1 MRLFSLFAA
10 FALVAIP
17 LAAQKLT
24 SPKDHYGFAIGDD
37 YHLTTYKQT
46 EAYFKKLAA
55 ESNRLRLVDI
65 GKTEEDR
72 TQYMMIIS
80 APANLAKLARYQ
92 DIARRLARAE
102 NLTEAEAR
110 ALAAEGKA
118 VVWIDG
124 GLHSTE
130 TVGTH
135 QLIET
140 IWQFASRNDP
150 ETLRILNDVIIL
162 CTHANP
168 DGHDL
173 ISEWY
178 MREPVPEKRVMT
190 GAPRLYQKY
199 AGHDNNRDFYM
210 ANLRESVNMNRQLFL
225 EWFPQIMYNHHQTG
239 PLGTV
244 IFAPPFRDPFNYN
257 IDPLIVTSLDLV
269 GAAMHSRF
277 VQEDK
282 PGSTM
287 RSGANY
293 STWYNGGL
301 RTTTYFHNMIGLL
314 TEIIGSPTPMDVAF
328 VPNRQLPAGDLPM
341 PIAPQKWHYR
351 QSIDYSLTAN
361 RAVLDLAS
369 RQREH
374 FLFNI
379 WKMGKNS
386 IDRGSKDSWTVTPK
400 RIEAVKALIA
410 KESSGRQTP
419 SAPARYFEAM
429 KRPELRDPRGYI
441 IPADQPDFPTAV
453 KFINALIKNGIQ
465 IQKATAAFTVAGK
478 TYPAGSY
485 IVKTA
490 QAFRP
495 HVLDMFE
502 PQDHP
507 NDFRYEGGPPI
518 PPYDNAGWT
527 LAYQMG
533 IRFER
538 VLDAFSGPFTTLPW
552 GVLEKPPV
560 GKVEGSGAGYLI
572 SHKVNDSFILTNR
585 LIAARQEVFWL
596 KQGLKDDP
604 LYGPGALYVPA
615 NPATR
620 PLIEKAAAEFG
631 FNARAVAARPA
642 GEALK
647 LSAPRIALWDQ
658 YGGSMPSGWVRF
670 LLERFEFP
678 CDVLYPQAI
687 DAGNLRQKYDVI

>member
-1 MRLFSLFAA
+1 M
-10 FALVAIP
+10 AIP

-225 EWFPQIMYNHHQTG
+225 EWFPQVMYNHHQTG

-386 IDRGSKDSWTVTPK
+386 IDRGSRDSWTVTPK

-410 KESSGRQTP
+410 KENSGRQTP

-453 KFINALIKNGIQ
+453 KFINALLKNGIQ

-533 IRFER
+533 IRFDR

-572 SHKVNDSFILTNR
+572 SHKVTDSFILTNR
-585 LIAARQEVFWL
+585 FIAARQEVFWL

-615 NPATR
+615 
-620 PLIEKAAAEFG
+620 
-631 FNARAVAARPA
+631 
-642 GEALK
+642 
-647 LSAPRIALWDQ
+647 
-658 YGGSMPSGWVRF
+658 
-670 LLERFEFP
+670 
-678 CDVLYPQAI
+678 
-687 DAGNLRQKYDVI
+687 

>member
-1 MRLFSLFAA
+1 MVHARTRPRKTRHVQRA
-10 FALVAIP
+10 P
-17 LAAQKLT
+17 L
-24 SPKDHYGFAIGDD
+24 D
-37 YHLTTYKQT
+37 
-46 EAYFKKLAA
+46 
-55 ESNRLRLVDI
+55 
-65 GKTEEDR
+65 
-72 TQYMMIIS
+72 
-80 APANLAKLARYQ
+80 
-92 DIARRLARAE
+92 
-102 NLTEAEAR
+102 
-110 ALAAEGKA
+110 
-118 VVWIDG
+118 
-124 GLHSTE
+124 
-130 TVGTH
+130 
-135 QLIET
+135 
-140 IWQFASRNDP
+140 
-150 ETLRILNDVIIL
+150 
-162 CTHANP
+162 
-168 DGHDL
+168 
-173 ISEWY
+173 
-178 MREPVPEKRVMT
+178 
-190 GAPRLYQKY
+190 QKY

-257 IDPLIVTSLDLV
+257 IDPPSLPRSISV

-351 QSIDYSLTAN
+351 QSIDYSLPPTAPCSISPP
-361 RAVLDLAS
+361 AE
-369 RQREH
+369 REH

-410 KESSGRQTP
+410 KESSGRQANAP
-419 SAPARYFEAM
+419 SAPARFYEAM

-453 KFINALIKNGIQ
+453 KFINALVKNGIQ
-465 IQKATAAFTVAGK
+465 IHKATAAFTVAGK
-478 TYPAGSY
+478 THPAASY

-490 QAFRP
+490 QAFRR

-518 PPYDNAGWT
+518 PPYEQRRPGPSP
-527 LAYQMG
+527 
-533 IRFER
+533 IRWASASTGASSMPSMDPSPSSR
-538 VLDAFSGPFTTLPW
+538 W
-552 GVLEKPPV
+552 GVLEKASRRQGRRLPA
-560 GKVEGSGAGYLI
+560 AGDLI

-585 LIAARQEVFWL
+585 SIAAKQDVFWL

-631 FNARAVAARPA
+631 FNAKAVAARPA

-647 LSAPRIALWDQ
+647 PAALRIALWDE

-678 CDVLYPQAI
+678 FEAIYPQAI
-687 DAGNLRQKYDVI
+687 DAGNLRQKYDVILFVGGAIPRPAGMGPETGRGAGRAAETNREDVPAQFQPWLGRVTAEKSVPQLKAFLESGGAVITIGSSNYLAAHSASPSRTPWSNAAATAASAPSRAKNTTCPAASSKRTSITPSPSPMASTTRSTSS